1 MQYEEYLT
9 KRRPYQEAG
18 MLLLLERKHAC
29 LFFVPGK
36 GKTYPCI
43 DAIRDIDKSKNGR
56 ANVLVLST
64 ADAIRNM
71 WEVDIVPQNIMPK
84 NTVYMSFNSAIQEK
98 TKAKLLATKWDII
111 VVDESH
117 KIKANTSKTS
127 KRVYM

>member
-71 WEVDIVPQNIMPK
+71 WEVDIVPQSADALDNATTCAEFLSTYVTTLALD
-84 NTVYMSFNSAIQEK
+84 NT
-98 TKAKLLATKWDII
+98 
-111 VVDESH
+111 
-117 KIKANTSKTS
+117 
-127 KRVYM
+127 